1 VLRIENLS
9 KSFGGQVLFDG
20 VDWFVGDRD
29 RIGLIGRN
37 GTGKSTLLKILSG
50 IDGPDAGFV
59 AAPKGQSV
67 GYLPQFDFTA
77 GPGSVLEEAR
87 GAFEEVLEWRWE
99 REEIEARLTR
109 ENLPDG
115 EAESLLSR
123 HAELDEKFRHHGGY
137 EIERKVHQVLTGL
150 GFTERDFDRPV
161 RTLSGGWQMRVA
173 LARLLLL
180 APDLLLLDEPT
191 NHLDIE
197 ARVWLEGFLSDYSG
211 GFVLVS
217 HDRHF
222 LDRTVNRIT
231 EITGRGLTDYEGNF
245 SRYVEQ
251 REIRYA
257 MALKS
262 YERQQEEIARIE
274 RFIERFR
281 AKNTKAPQVQSRIR
295 MLEKMTRLEPPMPPS
310 RPIRFRYPQ
319 PVASGRIV
327 LRLRGIQ
334 KRYDRLTVFHG
345 VDLDLERRER
355 VALVG
360 PNGAGKSTLM
370 RILAGQEPAQG
381 GTREVGHKVSL
392 EFFGQDQADQLPQ
405 EKTLLDETID
415 RAPVALVPQVRGL
428 LGAFLFK
435 GDAVEKKVRVLS
447 GGERN
452 RFALMLMLLRPAN
465 LLLLDEPTNHLDMEA
480 QDVLLAALQ
489 EFEGTVV
496 FVSHDHDFIERLA
509 TRVIEVGGGEIRSF
523 PGDYESYLWK
533 KAQEALLRE
542 AEPAATLP
550 AAVIETSVDAG
561 RPRGRDAA
569 KRLRRVSAV
578 EEKIASLE
586 ERREKLE
593 GLMATEGFFR
603 DPERSRFYVEEL
615 RSVNEEITRLYAEWQ
630 DLAEEDR

>member
-1 VLRIENLS
+1 MLRIERLS
-9 KSFGGQVLFDG
+9 KSFGGQLLFEEI
-20 VDWFVGDRD
+20 DWFLGDRD
-29 RIGLIGRN
+29 RVGLVGRN

-50 IDGPDAGFV
+50 LDTPDSGLTV
-59 AAPKGQSV
+59 APKGQSV

-87 GAFEEVLEWRWE
+87 RAFEPVLDLRWE
-99 REEIEARLTR
+99 REEIEAKLTR
-109 ENLPDG
+109 EDISNE
-115 EAESLLSR
+115 EAESLLAR
-123 HAELDEKFRHHGGY
+123 HGELDERFRHHSGY
-137 EIERKVHQVLTGL
+137 DIERKVHQVLTGL
-150 GFTERDFDRPV
+150 GFGEPDFGRPV
-161 RTLSGGWQMRVA
+161 RTLSGGWQMRVG

-180 APDLLLLDEPT
+180 SPDVLLLDEPT

-197 ARVWLEGFLSDYSG
+197 ARVWLEGFLAEYPG

-231 EITGRGLTDYEGNF
+231 EIAVHGLVDYEGNF

-251 REIRYA
+251 RDVRYE
-257 MALKS
+257 MALKA
-262 YERQQEEIARIE
+262 YERQQDEIARIE

-295 MLEKMTRLEPPMPPS
+295 MLEKMQRLAPPQPPS
-310 RPIRFRYPQ
+310 RPIRIRFPQ
-319 PVASGRIV
+319 PIPSGRIV
-327 LRLRGIQ
+327 LRLRGIH
-334 KRYDRLTVFHG
+334 KRYDHLSIFEG
-345 VDLDLERRER
+345 VDLDLERGER
-355 VALVG
+355 VAVVG

-370 RILAGQEPAQG
+370 RILAGQEPAQT
-381 GTREVGHKVSL
+381 GTREVGHKVGI
-392 EFFGQDQADQLPQ
+392 EFFGQDQADRLPQ
-405 EKTLLDETID
+405 QRSLLDETID

-435 GDAVEKKVRVLS
+435 GDAVEKQVRVLS

-489 EFEGTVV
+489 DFEGTVV

-509 TRVIEVGGGEIRSF
+509 TRVVEVGDGGIRSF
-523 PGDYESYLWK
+523 PGDYESFLWK
-533 KAQEALLRE
+533 KAQEAE
-542 AEPAATLP
+542 QAAAQAVPSPQPAA
-550 AAVIETSVDAG
+550 AARADEPE

-569 KRLRRVSAV
+569 RRSRRIGSL
-578 EEKIASLE
+578 EGKISVLE
-586 ERREKLE
+586 ERRVKLE
-593 GLMATEGFFR
+593 GLMAAEGFFR
-603 DPERSRFYVEEL
+603 DLDRSRFYMEEL
-615 RSVNEEITRLYAEWQ
+615 RGVNEELTRLYAEWQ

>member
-1 VLRIENLS
+1 
-9 KSFGGQVLFDG
+9 
-20 VDWFVGDRD
+20 
-29 RIGLIGRN
+29 
-37 GTGKSTLLKILSG
+37 
-50 IDGPDAGFV
+50 
-59 AAPKGQSV
+59 
-67 GYLPQFDFTA
+67 
-77 GPGSVLEEAR
+77 
-87 GAFEEVLEWRWE
+87 
-99 REEIEARLTR
+99 
-109 ENLPDG
+109 
-115 EAESLLSR
+115 
-123 HAELDEKFRHHGGY
+123 
-137 EIERKVHQVLTGL
+137 
-150 GFTERDFDRPV
+150 
-161 RTLSGGWQMRVA
+161 MRVA

-295 MLEKMTRLEPPMPPS
+295 MLEKMTRLEPPMPPP

-334 KRYDRLTVFHG
+334 KSYDRLTVFHG

-381 GTREVGHKVSL
+381 GIREVGHKVSL

-533 KAQEALLRE
+533 KAQEALVRKRSR
-542 AEPAATLP
+542 PRLP
-550 AAVIETSVDAG
+550 PRRRSR
-561 RPRGRDAA
+561 RPWIRIVRRGRDAA
-569 KRLRRVSAV
+569 KRLRRANAV

-586 ERREKLE
+586 ERRVKLE